1 MQLSKQKEP
10 SLMGLVKRWFYIHTF
25 NCCFIRCLQVVINS
39 MWQFYYGTN
48 NASDKQDTA
57 CKANV
62 KRAKKRLHLEFPTFI
77 QVN

>member
-39 MWQFYYGTN
+39 MWQFYYRTN
-48 NASDKQDTA
+48 NASDKQGTA
-57 CKANV
+57 CKAERETCKEEIALGVSNV
-62 KRAKKRLHLEFPTFI
+62 YTS
-77 QVN
+77 